1 MKKFFFTVATLFML
15 QSSHAQ
21 SMQAHGSRPN
31 IVLINLD
38 DMGCGDLSVTGA
50 QGYLTPN
57 IDRLAAEGTRFTQFY
72 APSSV
77 SSASR
82 AGLMTGCY
90 PSRISING
98 ALKPLTGI
106 GVHQDEKFMSQILKD
121 AGYATSI
128 VGKWHIGDEKEFLP
142 LQRGFDEWFGLPYSN
157 DMWPFGYKYTFGET
171 PTERVWDRPDLP
183 LYDGN
188 EVVRYIMDMD
198 QQSEL
203 TTLYTERA
211 VDFIHRSSGRPFF
224 LYFAHTMVHVPL
236 PVAERFRGK
245 SEQGLFGD
253 AMMEVDWSVGE
264 VLDAIREIG
273 AEENT
278 LVVFT
283 SDNGAW
289 INFGAHAGNNG
300 GLREAKHS
308 SFEGGQKVPC
318 IMKWP
323 AVIPAGKIIN
333 RMASQIDLLPTFT
346 ALAGGELPEK
356 IIDGVDITPL
366 MSGDNSF
373 RPHEYLYYYVLNSR
387 LNGVRDDRFKLVEPH
402 KYASHEG
409 TLPHDD
415 GTPGKR
421 VTNAT
426 DWALYDLRRD
436 PGERYDVKDMYPE
449 VVDRLKSA
457 LDDMRARCGDSN
469 MKVKGSEKRP
479 HGYIYNPLI
488 EKYSHDRSDY
498 TVRGRGNKT
507 DKEPKNK

>member
-1 MKKFFFTVATLFML
+1 MKKLILSVATLFCL
-15 QSSHAQ
+15 PHADVR
-21 SMQAHGSRPN
+21 AIEAEAPRPN

-57 IDRLAAEGTRFTQFY
+57 IDGLAAQGTRFTQFY

-106 GVHQDEKFMSQILKD
+106 GVHPDERFMSQMLKD
-121 AGYATSI
+121 AGYATAI
-128 VGKWHIGDEKEFLP
+128 VGKWHIGDEKEYLP
-142 LQRGFDEWFGLPYSN
+142 LQRGFDEWLGLPYSN
-157 DMWPFGYKYTFGET
+157 DMWPYGYKYTFGET
-171 PTERVWDRPDLP
+171 PVERVWNRPDLP

-188 EVVRYIMDMD
+188 DVVRYIMNMD
-198 QQSEL
+198 EQGEL

-211 VDFIHRSSGRPFF
+211 VDFIRRNRERPFF

-236 PVAERFRGK
+236 PVSERFRGK

-264 VLDAIREIG
+264 VLDAIKEIG
-273 AEENT
+273 AEDNT
-278 LVVFT
+278 LVIFT

-289 INFGAHAGNNG
+289 INFGAHAGSNG

-323 AVIPAGKIIN
+323 AKIPAGRIIN
-333 RMASQIDLLPTFT
+333 RMASQIDFLPTFA

-356 IIDGVDITPL
+356 TIDGVDISPL
-366 MSGDNSF
+366 MFGDNSF

-402 KYASHEG
+402 RYSSHEG

-421 VTNAT
+421 VGQTT

-436 PGERYDVKDMYPE
+436 PGERYNVLDMYPE
-449 VVDRLKSA
+449 VVERLKAA

-469 MKVKGSEKRP
+469 MKVKGSEVRP

-488 EKYSHDRSDY
+488 EVYTHDRTDY
-498 TVRGRGNKT
+498 TMGGRKK
-507 DKEPKNK
+507 DKSKK

>member
-1 MKKFFFTVATLFML
+1 MKKIILSVITVLWLNSA
-15 QSSHAQ
+15 SAQ
-21 SMQAHGSRPN
+21 MPAEPPRPN

-38 DMGCGDLSVTGA
+38 DMGYGDLSITGA
-50 QGYLTPN
+50 QGYQTPN
-57 IDRLAAEGTRFTQFY
+57 IDGMAMEGVMFTQFY

-82 AGLMTGCY
+82 AGLLTGCY

-106 GVHQDEKFMSQILKD
+106 GVNPEEKFMPEILRE
-121 AGYATSI
+121 AGYATGM
-128 VGKWHIGDEKEFLP
+128 VGKWHVGDEKEFLP
-142 LQRGFDEWFGLPYSN
+142 LQNGFDEWLGLPYSN
-157 DMWPFGYKYTFGET
+157 DMWPYGYKYTFGEV
-171 PTERVWDRPDLP
+171 PAERVWNRPDLP

-188 EVVRYIMDMD
+188 DVVRYIMSMD
-198 QQSEL
+198 DQSEL
-203 TTLYTERA
+203 TTLYTDRA
-211 VDFIHRSSGRPFF
+211 VDFIRRNSHRPFF

-245 SEQGLFGD
+245 SEQGLYGD
-253 AMMEVDWSVGE
+253 AMLEVDWSVGE
-264 VLDAIREIG
+264 VLKALRDNGVED
-273 AEENT
+273 NT
-278 LVVFT
+278 LVIFT

-289 INFGAHAGNNG
+289 MNFGAHAGSNG

-308 SFEGGQKVPC
+308 SFDGGQRVPC

-323 AVIPAGKIIN
+323 ARMPKGKIVN
-333 RMASQIDLLPTFT
+333 RMAGQIDLLPTFA
-346 ALAGGELPEK
+346 ALSGGSLPEK
-356 IIDGVDITPL
+356 PIDGVDILPL
-366 MSGDNSF
+366 MLGDNAF
-373 RPHEYLYYYVLNSR
+373 HAHDYMYYYVLNSR

-415 GTPGKR
+415 GTPGNR
-421 VTNAT
+421 ITNHT

-436 PGERYDVKDMYPE
+436 PGERYNVLEMYPE
-449 VVDRLKSA
+449 DAARLRAA

-469 MKVKGSEKRP
+469 MKVKGAEVRP

-488 EKYSHDRSDY
+488 EKYTHDRNDY
-498 TVRGRGNKT
+498 TMKKPTSAPRQKS
-507 DKEPKNK
+507 DAK